1 MFEAKKYYYLKP
13 SKWARV
19 LEVILTLLSPTYWKW
34 RLNFFA
40 YHVVN
45 MASGRRFITVGKNTN
60 IHPTTIIRYGKNVKI
75 GNNCLINH
83 NNLLQPG
90 KGSNGTITI
99 GNYVHTGVNVMFMA
113 FNHGFERIDIPTKKQ
128 DYMDAPIVV
137 EDDVWIG
144 GGSIILSGI
153 KIGKGAI
160 IAAGAVVNRDVP
172 PYAIVGGVPAK
183 VLKYRNQSADTI
195 KD

>member
-60 IHPTTIIRYGKNVKI
+60 IHPTTIIRYGKN
-75 GNNCLINH
+75 
-83 NNLLQPG
+83 
-90 KGSNGTITI
+90 
-99 GNYVHTGVNVMFMA
+99 
-113 FNHGFERIDIPTKKQ
+113 E
-128 DYMDAPIVV
+128 
-137 EDDVWIG
+137 
-144 GGSIILSGI
+144 
-153 KIGKGAI
+153 
-160 IAAGAVVNRDVP
+160 
-172 PYAIVGGVPAK
+172 
-183 VLKYRNQSADTI
+183 
-195 KD
+195 